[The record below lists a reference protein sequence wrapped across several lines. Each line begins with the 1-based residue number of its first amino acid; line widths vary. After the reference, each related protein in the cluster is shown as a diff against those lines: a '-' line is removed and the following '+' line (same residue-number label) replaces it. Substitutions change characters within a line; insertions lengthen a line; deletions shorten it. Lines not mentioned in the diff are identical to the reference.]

1 MDCSP
6 PGSSVH
12 GDSPDKNTGVGC
24 HALLSP
30 LGAPTQ
36 FPGFREPIP
45 GSELGSRSPR
55 SVSGLR
61 RGKGPPRGE
70 PPPVTPTPAP
80 PQPLQPDLYLLSLTE
95 PAAVASEVTLFA
107 LAPQPASPARSR
119 WKGK

>member
-1 MDCSP
+1 MAILQTRILEWVAMP
-6 PGSSVH
+6 SSVLLVPLPNSQAFV
-12 GDSPDKNTGVGC
+12 SPSQ
-24 HALLSP
+24 ALSL
-30 LGAPTQ
+30 APVV
-36 FPGFREPIP
+36 PVRSL
-45 GSELGSRSPR
+45 GSEEGRA
-55 SVSGLR
+55 
-61 RGKGPPRGE
+61 PPRGE